1 MNEFMNCKILACLL
15 NSTHTSHC
23 ISASE
28 TIYVTYML
36 SSETWRY

>member
-1 MNEFMNCKILACLL
+1 MNFKIPACLL
-15 NSTHTSHC
+15 NTTRTSHC